1 MLRVIKAFFPA
12 VIIAYVL
19 ASALVTQS
27 VLASVISFG
36 LPVDPLVRLQTTL
49 QDLVGMA
56 TSYLPLILVAFLLG
70 LPVAAALA
78 RALPARRALLFS
90 LAGFAAIVALH
101 LIMHALLG
109 VYGIAAART
118 LPGLLGQGLAGAVG
132 GFCYHRLSRGNIA
145 TRPVPIT

>member
-12 VIIAYVL
+12 VLLAYLL
-19 ASALVTQS
+19 ASSLATQS
-27 VLASVISFG
+27 VLASVASFG

-49 QDLVGMA
+49 QDLAGMS

-118 LPGLLGQGLAGAVG
+118 LPGLLGQGLAGAAG
-132 GFCYHRLSRGNIA
+132 GFCYHRLSRVSMA
-145 TRPVPIT
+145 TRAASIT

>member
-12 VIIAYVL
+12 VLLTYLL
-19 ASALVTQS
+19 ASSLVTQS
-27 VLASVISFG
+27 VLASVASFG
-36 LPVDPLVRLQTTL
+36 LPVDAAIWLQSVL
-49 QDLVGMA
+49 RDFVGMS

-90 LAGFAAIVALH
+90 LAGFAAIIALH

-118 LPGLLGQGLAGAVG
+118 LPGLLGQGLAGAAG
-132 GFCYHRLSRGNIA
+132 GFCYHRLSRA
-145 TRPVPIT
+145 SEPARSVPIT